1 MNLISQEQLSN
12 YGQQSKSFAIR
23 FFHRCREDQIKISSG
38 YLSYVTLMSL
48 VPLVLVMFSIF
59 SAFPLFSELY
69 EKIEEFTFNHFMPTA
84 SEVVRE
90 HLDGFVSNASKMSA
104 ISVTVLFAL
113 ALMLIS
119 NIDTSLNK
127 IWRVN
132 RPRRPVISFALYWMI
147 LTLGPLLVGI
157 SISATS
163 YIVALVNSSGV
174 DFGGI
179 SSLLLRL
186 VPYLASLA
194 GFMGLYLVV
203 PNTHVRLKH
212 AFWGGLV
219 AAILFELGKKGFAI
233 YVTTLPTYEAIYGA
247 MATIPILFVWVYLS
261 WLIVFIGA
269 EVTVCLQE
277 FSSDKSKPAKIN
289 D

>member
-1 MNLISQEQLSN
+1 MLNINQESLVAHWHTVKQ
-12 YGQQSKSFAIR
+12 FAVHFYQR
-23 FFHRCREDQIKISSG
+23 AKEDQIKINSG

-48 VPLVLVMFSIF
+48 VPLVMVMFSIF
-59 SAFPLFSELY
+59 SAFPLFSEIY

-90 HLDGFVSNASKMSA
+90 HIDGFVDNASKMSA

-113 ALMLIS
+113 ALLLIS
-119 NIDTSLNK
+119 NIDASLNR
-127 IWRVN
+127 IWRVQ

-147 LTLGPLLVGI
+147 LTLGPLLIGI
-157 SISATS
+157 SITATS
-163 YIVALVNSSGV
+163 YVVALVNSSGV
-174 DFGGI
+174 DFGGF
-179 SSLLLRL
+179 SSILLRL
-186 VPYLASLA
+186 IPYLASLA

-203 PNTHVRLKH
+203 PNLNVRLKH

-219 AAILFELGKKGFAI
+219 AALLFELGKKGFAL
-233 YVTTLPTYEAIYGA
+233 YVTHLPSYEAIYGA
-247 MATIPILFVWVYLS
+247 MAAIPILFVWVYLS

-269 EVTVCLQE
+269 EFTVCLQE
-277 FSSDKSKPAKIN
+277 FSSQQNEPTKIN

>member
-1 MNLISQEQLSN
+1 MMNITQESLIANWHRVKQ
-12 YGQQSKSFAIR
+12 FALHFYR
-23 FFHRCREDQIKISSG
+23 RCREDQIKISSG

-59 SAFPLFSELY
+59 SAFPLFSEIY

-84 SEVVRE
+84 SELVRE
-90 HLDGFVSNASKMSA
+90 HIDGFVDNASKMSA
-104 ISVTVLFAL
+104 ISITVLFAL
-113 ALMLIS
+113 ALLLIS

-127 IWRVN
+127 IWRVR

-147 LTLGPLLVGI
+147 LTLGPLIVGI
-157 SISATS
+157 SITATS
-163 YIVALVNSSGV
+163 YVVALVNSSGV
-174 DFGGI
+174 DFGGF
-179 SSLLLRL
+179 SSVVLRL

-203 PNTHVRLKH
+203 PNMNVPLKY

-219 AAILFELGKKGFAI
+219 AALLFELGKKGFAL
-233 YVTTLPTYEAIYGA
+233 YVTHLPSYEAIYGA
-247 MATIPILFVWVYLS
+247 MAAIPILFVWVYLS

-269 EVTVCLQE
+269 EFTVCLQE
-277 FSSDKSKPAKIN
+277 FSSNESKPAKIN